1 MQIHGFGGVRWAGVV
16 STRAV
21 SSHGWT
27 SDEVQ
32 RTSVPGPNALSGE
45 GGGPGSVR
53 SETAGLGAEETSL
66 EGQGG
71 ESRIS
76 LPPNRCRLDQVSRA
90 REGGESLWK
99 RYAGGLFLAG
109 CVAVGMSL
117 HVAGTALHA
126 NHPIVADST
135 QVTLERELELGS
147 HCQRKATSG
156 RPSRDA
162 EQEHRV
168 ARVGQTLLTHARRS
182 EIPYQV
188 RLENNQRVNAQA
200 CSNGA
205 LLIERNLARKLDDQE
220 LLFVG
225 GHELGHVELR
235 HGATRTSYLDQVGWI
250 MAVPI
255 MREPFARDYE
265 AMSRT
270 HEKAADCYAVGIL
283 RAEGI
288 PVEKAESALLKATEG
303 SPQHGTHPPMTERLQ
318 HLRSC

>member
-1 MQIHGFGGVRWAGVV
+1 MQIHGFGGAHWAGVV
-16 STRAV
+16 STRATLGSCV
-21 SSHGWT
+21 GAGQEGSDDWT
-27 SDEVQ
+27 SDAV
-32 RTSVPGPNALSGE
+32 RPSVPGPNGLSAGPCLAPSE
-45 GGGPGSVR
+45 TGGPG
-53 SETAGLGAEETSL
+53 
-66 EGQGG
+66 GG
-71 ESRIS
+71 E
-76 LPPNRCRLDQVSRA
+76 CEG
-90 REGGESLWK
+90 RESFWK

-117 HVAGTALHA
+117 HFAGTALHA
-126 NHPIVADST
+126 NHPIVADPT
-135 QVTLERELELGS
+135 QVTLEQELELGS
-147 HCQRKATSG
+147 QCQRKATSG
-156 RPSRDA
+156 RPARDA
-162 EQEHRV
+162 EQEQRV
-168 ARVGQTLLTHARRS
+168 ARVGQTLLTHARRG

-188 RLENNQRVNAQA
+188 HLENNNRVNAQA

-235 HGATRTSYLDQVGWI
+235 HGATRASYLDQVGWI
-250 MAVPI
+250 MSVPF

-288 PVEKAESALLKATEG
+288 PVEKAESALLKAVG
-303 SPQHGTHPPMTERLQ
+303 SSPQHGTHPPLEERLQ

>member
-1 MQIHGFGGVRWAGVV
+1 MQIHGYGGARWAGVV

-21 SSHGWT
+21 GSR
-27 SDEVQ
+27 DEVQ

-45 GGGPGSVR
+45 GGPCSAR
-53 SETAGLGAEETSL
+53 PETGGLGTGEASRER
-66 EGQGG
+66 QGG
-71 ESRIS
+71 ESF
-76 LPPNRCRLDQVSRA
+76 
-90 REGGESLWK
+90 WT

-117 HVAGTALHA
+117 HVAGTTLHA
-126 NHPIVADST
+126 NHPVVADPT
-135 QVTLERELELGS
+135 QVTLEQELELGS
-147 HCQRKATSG
+147 QCQRMATSG
-156 RPSRDA
+156 RPARDA
-162 EQEHRV
+162 EQEQRV
-168 ARVGQTLLTHARRS
+168 ARVGQTLLPHARRS

-188 RLENNQRVNAQA
+188 HLENNQRVNAQA

-235 HGATRTSYLDQVGWI
+235 HGVTRTSYLDQVGWI
-250 MAVPI
+250 MAVPF

-265 AMSRT
+265 AMSRE

-303 SPQHGTHPPMTERLQ
+303 SPQHGTHPPINERLQ